1 MTAFRNLCV
10 VVLLGAGL
18 ACGEDAPAPQPG
30 EGEKSAA
37 PAAEEAKAPATA
49 EAPEAAEEPVKWVR
63 WDEKLLAQA
72 QKEGKLIYIDIY
84 ADWCGPCQA
93 MSETTLRDKGV
104 AERLGKHFIAVKVDA
119 DREAEAARR
128 FGDGPLPTSTIL
140 SERGKKITQQEG
152 FLPADVLAEMLDDAV
167 KLVAGAAKL
176 EKEFAEQPRNLV
188 KAQAL
193 ADAYLRLEESGKA
206 LPLLQDVWKRA
217 NELDDGDAQSA
228 LFMLGIA
235 QMMTG
240 APAEAAARFGEFE
253 ERYPKAEALS
263 QVQRLLD
270 EALYHTANN
279 QLRDGEP
286 ESAVKTLD
294 RIIERNTHA
303 GLVDYAKRRR
313 EGALRI
319 GKPAPALEVGE
330 WVAGKGVTLDEL
342 KGKVV
347 LLDFFQI
354 VAPEN
359 ADVHPQIVAWQKKFG
374 EQGLQAVGLA
384 VVLEMKH
391 IQTLDDIKKFANRE
405 GAFNYP
411 VAADKDGT
419 ATFGKLAAQGAP
431 YAVLI
436 DRKGIVRWADF
447 FDAKAIEAQIAKL
460 LAEK

>member
-1 MTAFRNLCV
+1 MTAFRNLCIL
-10 VVLLGAGL
+10 VLLGFGL

-37 PAAEEAKAPATA
+37 PATEEAKVPADGEAT
-49 EAPEAAEEPVKWVR
+49 EAPEEPVKWVR
-63 WDEKLLAQA
+63 WDDKLLAQA

-93 MSETTLRDKGV
+93 MATTTLRDKGV
-104 AERLGKHFIAVKVDA
+104 AERLDKHFIAVKVDA
-119 DREAEAARR
+119 DRDAEAARR

-140 SERGKKITQQEG
+140 TERGKKITQQEG
-152 FLPADVLAEMLDDAV
+152 FLPADVLAGMLDDAV
-167 KLVAGAAKL
+167 KLVTTAAKL
-176 EKEFAEQPRNLV
+176 EKELAEQPRSLA
-188 KAQAL
+188 KAQTL
-193 ADAYLRLEESGKA
+193 ADAYLRLEEAGKA
-206 LPLLQDVWKRA
+206 LPLLKDICKRA
-217 NELDDGDAQSA
+217 NELEEGEAQSA

-235 QMMTG
+235 YLGTNEPNEAVG
-240 APAEAAARFGEFE
+240 ALDEFE
-253 ERYPKAEALS
+253 TRFPKSESLKHVS
-263 QVQRLLD
+263 QLLN
-270 EALYHTANN
+270 EALYHAANR
-279 QLRDGEP
+279 QLREGES
-286 ESAVKTLD
+286 ERAVKTLD
-294 RIIERNTHA
+294 RLIERSANSNIV
-303 GLVDYAKRRR
+303 GYFKRRR
-313 EGALRI
+313 EGALLV
-319 GKPAPALEVGE
+319 GKPAPALEIGE
-330 WVAGKGVTLDEL
+330 WVAGKGVTLDGL

-347 LLDFFQI
+347 LLELFQI

-359 ADVHPQIVAWQKKFG
+359 TDAHPHVVAWQKKFG

-419 ATFGKLAAQGAP
+419 ATFEKLAAQGAP

-447 FDAKAIEAQIAKL
+447 FDAKAIETQLAKL